1 MLIQPSRTKAA
12 LRFLPQPTFQ
22 EQAASYLGTWRRGPR
37 LQEFCLPPLNKN
49 PIHLCAS
56 DTQPS
61 TKSATD
67 GELRKFSVR
76 ECPQSSTFS
85 KRLQSS
91 RALAGPAPLC
101 NHTRQFTLSSFSA
114 AARRRGPTYTQP
126 PTFLSPHV
134 CTGSLRDT
142 PQLVPPCLWLLTP
155 QKGFSPFAGYYFH
168 ISPF

>member
-1 MLIQPSRTKAA
+1 MS
-12 LRFLPQPTFQ
+12 
-22 EQAASYLGTWRRGPR
+22 GP
-37 LQEFCLPPLNKN
+37 
-49 PIHLCAS
+49 H
-56 DTQPS
+56 
-61 TKSATD
+61 
-67 GELRKFSVR
+67 
-76 ECPQSSTFS
+76 SSTFS

-91 RALAGPAPLC
+91 RALAGPASLC

-168 ISPF
+168 ISPFQKASMLKIAHSQPPSAKLHGPLLMPPHIPQAPWEAGGHGVSSTYGKVLDSAFLVGFHI